1 LEWQAAEGGGQVI
14 EKDKTI
20 SVNNPDAIRAWQ
32 RAARWI
38 GSISPPSVVGYKEWD
53 SLNVWL
59 AGDAAFMRNWTL
71 GLSYAETQEAGSP
84 IRNKFD
90 VSLLPAGKA
99 GRVSTFGGTGLAISR
114 FSTHPRESVQL
125 VRYLVSRDVQIRR
138 SRLLSEAPVRPEL
151 YELREVLEPN
161 PRFAI
166 LNQVFRT
173 GIVSR
178 PSNIT
183 GKNYEEVSSAYM
195 QAIHS
200 VLTGERSAPE
210 SAKALENE
218 LVRITGFKQGPPA
231 GGSGRP

>member
-1 LEWQAAEGGGQVI
+1 
-14 EKDKTI
+14 
-20 SVNNPDAIRAWQ
+20 
-32 RAARWI
+32 
-38 GSISPPSVVGYKEWD
+38 
-53 SLNVWL
+53 
-59 AGDAAFMRNWTL
+59 
-71 GLSYAETQEAGSP
+71 
-84 IRNKFD
+84 
-90 VSLLPAGKA
+90 
-99 GRVSTFGGTGLAISR
+99 
-114 FSTHPRESVQL
+114 
-125 VRYLVSRDVQIRR
+125 
-138 SRLLSEAPVRPEL
+138 LLSEAPVRPEL